1 MSDLFVDWS
10 WSRPLPAPFDSYLA
24 GHSRIQRKDVTSRY
38 NAGPRKV
45 STIHP
50 LVMRAVQMYMNLDL
64 GNIPATQRHKGA
76 LGSRSNTSTIA
87 EYPSTSGEVHV
98 VNYNRNNGQFKAGRY
113 LDPIVPTGK
122 PESYPY
128 TEEGP
133 SGSAL
138 FFALLPEEE
147 ATIPILPSWY
157 IIPPE
162 IKQICEHAQKTTGS
176 HAMRNFL
183 LRGPA
188 GTGKSEGAK
197 AIAAA
202 MHLPYRF
209 LTCSAGTEIFDLI
222 GQIMPA
228 MNPKPKENN
237 HWERPTFMD
246 IQMDPASVHYP
257 GRHFLI

>member
-1 MSDLFVDWS
+1 MIQGEFEIVTSAQSTGTSAATIPLKDFVDKYI
-10 WSRPLPAPFDSYLA
+10 L
-24 GHSRIQRKDVTSRY
+24 
-38 NAGPRKV
+38 
-45 STIHP
+45 
-50 LVMRAVQMYMNLDL
+50 
-64 GNIPATQRHKGA
+64 TQ
-76 LGSRSNTSTIA
+76 
-87 EYPSTSGEVHV
+87 
-98 VNYNRNNGQFKAGRY
+98 GR
-113 LDPIVPTGK
+113 TF
-122 PESYPY
+122 
-128 TEEGP
+128 T
-133 SGSAL
+133 
-138 FFALLPEEE
+138 PEEE

-246 IQMDPASVHYP
+246 IQMDPASVHYAFTKEYDESVDENTVFDEVLQFMEERIRAERALARVLNISKYAVNTYECQRAAP
-257 GRHFLI
+257 TAYVVYKVSDYFHIPMELLLTRTLD